1 MALTKIPGH
10 LLDTTGHIDF
20 ADNEQLRFGNSNDVL
35 FYHNPSNNNF
45 QITNNNTAGGIVI
58 QNNASAGG
66 IALQPVINE
75 NAVYC
80 APNGAVQV
88 YHNGSS
94 KLQTTSSG
102 INVTGSVVA
111 DGVSIDDDQFLALG
125 SSDEFKLYH
134 TSSGNSIISETGGGS
149 LYLDGSNIYLRNGTA
164 TGEAM
169 ADFVSD
175 GAVTLYHNNVAK
187 LSTDAAGVNVIGG
200 LDVGNVTSTGHVTLN
215 QDNGTIYLGAGS
227 DLRLF
232 HDGNNSFI
240 NNTTAT
246 AGALSIKSHDINLMS
261 TGSENMAVFE
271 QDGPVRL
278 YYDNAQKLMTDSGGV
293 NVTGDL
299 AVSGNL
305 NITGDIN
312 STSVTNLDVTD
323 KTITVANNAGSSSA
337 ADGAGLIVDTGGT
350 VPSLLWDHSNS
361 AFQFSK
367 AVRVVN
373 TVRIVGGDTSGSS
386 YALIVKNSANTN
398 TLLVRNDGVV
408 QLDANYLYVNH
419 NGGIYSNG
427 AIRARGG
434 LTNDQGD
441 LTLNDTV
448 QVAGPMVI
456 QGSGSQER
464 YLAFTLD
471 GKSSAF
477 SGSNNCFIF
486 NGQGATGDYLAG
498 ALYFQ
503 SRSAT
508 AGREIGFITGTTPA
522 KRMVITAGGNV
533 GIGET
538 NPSAPLEVLGADSG
552 IKITSAISDRPHLSL
567 INGTA
572 EMLRL
577 SANQT
582 YAAVGDSTDG
592 QRYMVFKAGNVGIGT
607 DSPGATLHTVAKSGT
622 TGLLVSGAAGNNV
635 VHFAPSSGTPA
646 FIVNPDGKTV
656 LRRSGS
662 AGTVQNFEFGASNVG
677 GIQVNTG
684 GLGIGGGT
692 RENDIF
698 ISTGGNIGFGTDS
711 PQRAFDSRHSLNIF
725 GSGGYTE
732 LMLRGRHGS
741 ASSLGAF
748 HWSIRGDVGGNND
761 DLMLLRFTSN
771 SSTYSGTVMHI
782 KNSDGF
788 VGIGPNFNSPAR
800 LFHVSAGTSGGTT
813 VRFGQQFDT
822 NVEIGPVTATA
833 SGFTSYLNAA
843 GTSFWA
849 LGYRDGG
856 SGTGG
861 SFRLRR
867 GATLDSAGPSTNWG
881 DDGTMTIAT
890 TTQSET
896 GIAQLAL
903 TNNVNANPSHV
914 NIKFNTYAWLGM
926 LQVEQRAAGQ
936 YGAMNFWTAFNANP
950 RQVMCLNHQGDLA
963 LSNATNQ
970 DGVHANHR
978 KVEVTGTT
986 TLTSNSWSVS
996 PGNNGGYDVGNN
1008 GSSEYGHHGSYTGA
1022 GYFNRHV
1029 MKLCLVGN
1037 YAANTWYPIATFN
1050 QIYEWVSNGSPG
1062 ANPWDGYAMYFRLY
1076 TYDVSAGGGE
1086 YLSNRISDRVWINGY
1101 TCNSNQRHH
1110 IALGAATGHAPNAG
1124 HTTDHQDYYNN
1135 PYQLCIN
1142 HHFNSDSYYPSRQ
1155 TLEIKFKTARSNL
1168 NATHNSNTVYV
1179 YGYVG

>member
-20 ADNEQLRFGNSNDVL
+20 ADNEQIRLGDS
-35 FYHNPSNNNF
+35 
-45 QITNNNTAGGIVI
+45 Q
-58 QNNASAGG
+58 
-66 IALQPVINE
+66 E
-75 NAVYC
+75 
-80 APNGAVQV
+80 
-88 YHNGSS
+88 
-94 KLQTTSSG
+94 
-102 INVTGSVVA
+102 
-111 DGVSIDDDQFLALG
+111 FLI
-125 SSDEFKLYH
+125 YH
-134 TSSGNSIISETGGGS
+134 TGSGNSIISETGGGS
-149 LYLDGSNIYLRNGTA
+149 LYLDGTNIYLRNGTA

-175 GAVTLYHNNVAK
+175 GAVTLYHNNAAKLATYAAGVNVTGQLNATTLHVPDGSTGLQIGSSNDTKFFHDGNNSKITHSGSGGLYLGADTFAIQKGDHSENYLAGFADGTVEIYHNGSVK
-187 LSTDAAGVNVIGG
+187 LSTDAAGVNVVGG

-232 HDGNNSFI
+232 HDGSNSFI

-261 TGSENMAVFE
+261 TGSENMAKFE

-278 YYDNAQKLMTDSGGV
+278 YHDNAQKLMTLSTGV
-293 NVTGDL
+293 NITGDL
-299 AVSGNL
+299 EVSGNL

-312 STSVTNLDVTD
+312 STSVTNLDVID

-386 YALIVKNSANTN
+386 YGLIVKNSDNTN

-448 QVAGPMVI
+448 QVAGPMII

-486 NGQGATGDYLAG
+486 NGQGASGDFLAG

-522 KRMVITAGGNV
+522 KRMVITASGKVDINKATSFSAYPTGSQLNV
-533 GIGET
+533 YANGEGIR
-538 NPSAPLEVLGADSG
+538 LD
-552 IKITSAISDRPHLSL
+552 
-567 INGTA
+567 GTA
-572 EMLRL
+572 GTSRNIRFRNVTD
-577 SANQT
+577 ANPGVIIADGSLKLET
-582 YAAVGDSTDG
+582 EDSNTDINL
-592 QRYMVFKAGNVGIGT
+592 MPIANVGIGT
-607 DSPGATLHTVAKSGT
+607 TSPQYKFDVYGTDDVTMRVHRPNSGLASTDTV
-622 TGLLVSGAAGNNV
+622 
-635 VHFAPSSGTPA
+635 
-646 FIVNPDGKTV
+646 
-656 LRRSGS
+656 
-662 AGTVQNFEFGASNVG
+662 
-677 GIQVNTG
+677 
-684 GLGIGGGT
+684 GIGFSQRGDSTTSSTDT
-692 RENDIF
+692 RAGIF
-698 ISTGGNIGFGTDS
+698 STYNGNLFLATEAGGNLNSNPLDHARIYIAGGGNTGFGTTN

-732 LMLRGRHGS
+732 LMLRGRAGT
-741 ASSLGAF
+741 AQNLGAF

-761 DLMLLRFTSN
+761 DLMLLRFTGGN
-771 SSTYSGTVMHI
+771 SPSYAGTSMHI
-782 KNSDGF
+782 RNSDGF
-788 VGIGPNFNSPAR
+788 VGIGPNLNSPAR
-800 LFHVSAGTSGGTT
+800 LFHVSAGTGAGTV
-813 VRFGQQFDT
+813 VRFGERFDT

-843 GTSFWA
+843 GTAFWA
-849 LGYRDGG
+849 LGYRDAG

-881 DDGTMTIAT
+881 DDGSVTIAT

-896 GIAQLAL
+896 GIAQLSL

-914 NIKFNTYAWLGM
+914 NIKFSSQTWLGM

-936 YGAMNFWTAFNANP
+936 YGAMNFWTALNANP

-1037 YAANTWYPIATFN
+1037 YAANTWYPIASFS
-1050 QIYEWVSNGSPG
+1050 QLFEWASNGNPG
-1062 ANPWDGYAMYFRLY
+1062 ANPWDGYSMYFRLY
-1076 TYDVSAGGGE
+1076 TYDISAGGSE
-1086 YLSNRISDRVWINGY
+1086 YLSNRISDRIWINGY

-1110 IALGAATGHAPNAG
+1110 IALGAASGHAPNSG
-1124 HTTDHQDYYNN
+1124 PTTDHDDYDNN
-1135 PYQLCIN
+1135 PYQLCVN
-1142 HHFNSDSYYPSRQ
+1142 HHYNSDSYYPSRQ
-1155 TLEIKFKTARSNL
+1155 TLEIKFKTARTGLTAAHS
-1168 NATHNSNTVYV
+1168 AQTVYV